1 MNTTT
6 ISTITNIAINNIAK
20 NANVDHITNAVK
32 YARCGLDISLTLN
45 KISAIERK
53 IKKLSDT
60 KDKTDDDLRILD
72 GLTAER
78 DTLKGVVVGLE
89 ELQATLITDYERV
102 VNSVVDSGNS
112 EYVAKNLLDYYA
124 SEGSKKYY
132 AVAFTVDEGALSQL
146 RTALD
151 DFWGNVTKDGSRH
164 EFTQSDYKVVKAK
177 IQYILATYF
186 SLTNDGKYFTRKP
199 VKKSNELVRALCD
212 MYIQSNTSILRKNS
226 KGVKCYDGIR
236 TSTLVKDGKNGTNY
250 SKLLAS
256 VVDLFVLP
264 QYTKKYVAPKSEK
277 SDK

>member
-1 MNTTT
+1 MATITT
-6 ISTITNIAINNIAK
+6 ISTIAINNVTKGA
-20 NANVDHITNAVK
+20 NADHITNAVK

-53 IKKLSDT
+53 IKKLSDA

-72 GLTAER
+72 GLTAEC
-78 DTLKGVVVGLE
+78 DTLKGTIVTLE
-89 ELQATLITDYERV
+89 DEQARLITDYERV
-102 VNSVVDSGNS
+102 VDSVVDSGNS

-132 AVAFTVDEGALSQL
+132 AVAFTVDEDALAQL

-250 SKLLAS
+250 TKLLAS

-264 QYTKKYVAPKSEK
+264 QYTRKYEAPKS
-277 SDK
+277 DK